1 MKSYCKIRY
10 SAVQKLS
17 GSDWQLAK
25 FLCSLLSST
34 TTRKSGFL
42 LCPKSDTGCD
52 SKFAKSAPVYCIC
65 PHVVIHMTLIKSSN
79 VMYSWYL
86 CANILEKRCTWYLDK
101 YSIFSNTCSN
111 SFHQTSLIYTKFYPK
126 QHCIGHM
133 SQKMLYGIE
142 EFSLIFTWTRI
153 WQMMFSVFCRI
164 YLYLFL
170 SNKSLIHSHNLSH
183 EYRLQ
188 IISLQFS
195 EYYKPHYLVQA
206 AVTQWVK

>member
-1 MKSYCKIRY
+1 MQCKNCLAVTDNWQNSSGLYCLLLQESQVSYF
-10 SAVQKLS
+10 AQNL
-17 GSDWQLAK
+17 
-25 FLCSLLSST
+25 
-34 TTRKSGFL
+34 
-42 LCPKSDTGCD
+42 TGCD
-52 SKFAKSAPVYCIC
+52 SKFARSAPVYCIC
-65 PHVVIHMTLIKSSN
+65 PHIVIHMTLIKSSN
-79 VMYSWYL
+79 VIYSWYL

-111 SFHQTSLIYTKFYPK
+111 SFHETSLIYTKFYPK

-164 YLYLFL
+164 YLYMFL

-195 EYYKPHYLVQA
+195 EYYKPHYLVQ
-206 AVTQWVK
+206 VIMEDICSLKIC